1 MREPVADGSHS
12 FKGRA
17 RTQAPNTG
25 ALIVIRSLITALA
38 LSCLA
43 LPACAQPAPDA
54 NKDADPALWVVKD
67 EDTTIYLFGT
77 IHVLKPG
84 LSWFDEAVKTAFDK
98 SQTLVLEMVEPDQ
111 ATQQKVV
118 TAKAF
123 APQQPALSTQV
134 APKYLP
140 SLTKAMTE
148 TGIPAPAWEKMR
160 PWFAAIT
167 LSIAPVQKMGFQAE
181 NGPEGVLTS
190 AARAAGKQV
199 TGLETFE
206 GQLSIFDGLSQKGQV
221 QLLESTIDELPT
233 AGDTM
238 QRMVD
243 DWAKGDPDALAKEMN
258 EAIKDSPEVAK
269 TLLTDRNQK
278 WAAWIA
284 ERMKTPGTVFV
295 AVGAGHLAG
304 PDSVQAQLAA
314 AHKLKAERIAY

>member
-1 MREPVADGSHS
+1 M
-12 FKGRA
+12 
-17 RTQAPNTG
+17 
-25 ALIVIRSLITALA
+25 IRSLTVALA
-38 LSCLA
+38 ALLLA
-43 LPACAQPAPDA
+43 LPACASPAPEA
-54 NKDADPALWVVKD
+54 TKDADPALWVVKD
-67 EDTTIYLFGT
+67 KDTTIYLFGT

-84 LSWFDEAVKTAFDK
+84 LSWFDEAVKKAFDG

-123 APQQPALSTQV
+123 APAQQPLSAQV

-140 SLTKAMTE
+140 SLTKAMNE
-148 TGIPAPAWEKMR
+148 TGIPSAAWEKMR

-167 LSIAPVQKMGFQAE
+167 LSIAPVQKQGFQAE
-181 NGPEGVLTS
+181 NGPEGILTK

-221 QLLESTIDELPT
+221 ALLESTIDELPT
-233 AGDTM
+233 AGETM

-258 EAIKDSPEVAK
+258 ESIKDSPEVAK
-269 TLLTDRNQK
+269 TLLTDRNK
-278 WAAWIA
+278 HWAGWIA
-284 ERMKTPGTVFV
+284 ERMKTPGTVFI

-304 PDSVQAQLAA
+304 PESVQEQLKAY
-314 AHKLKAERIAY
+314 KLKATRIAY

>member
-1 MREPVADGSHS
+1 
-12 FKGRA
+12 
-17 RTQAPNTG
+17 
-25 ALIVIRSLITALA
+25 
-38 LSCLA
+38 
-43 LPACAQPAPDA
+43 
-54 NKDADPALWVVKD
+54 
-67 EDTTIYLFGT
+67 
-77 IHVLKPG
+77 
-84 LSWFDEAVKTAFDK
+84 
-98 SQTLVLEMVEPDQ
+98 
-111 ATQQKVV
+111 
-118 TAKAF
+118 
-123 APQQPALSTQV
+123 V

-181 NGPEGVLTS
+181 NGPEGVLTR

-269 TLLTDRNQK
+269 TLLTDRNTR

-284 ERMKTPGTVFV
+284 ERMKRPGTVFV

-314 AHKLKAERIAY
+314 AHKLKATRIAY